1 MLPVLLKSNFKLN
14 RLKTKNKISIKSPKS
29 SNVKLDINVL
39 LGRTINNLSRNK
51 FKFINKNRISTT
63 PPIQKIARINQ
74 NILNIKG
81 ISFKLNKNG
90 KKLCRISASSST
102 NFIVNRQN
110 SKASPSIFKF
120 RKNSSSISSP
130 LNIGTSKS
138 MTINKYKIINNKEN
152 KSLNFPSHLYRIV
165 LAR

>member
-1 MLPVLLKSNFKLN
+1 M
-14 RLKTKNKISIKSPKS
+14 KSPKS

-130 LNIGTSKS
+130 LNIGTSKC